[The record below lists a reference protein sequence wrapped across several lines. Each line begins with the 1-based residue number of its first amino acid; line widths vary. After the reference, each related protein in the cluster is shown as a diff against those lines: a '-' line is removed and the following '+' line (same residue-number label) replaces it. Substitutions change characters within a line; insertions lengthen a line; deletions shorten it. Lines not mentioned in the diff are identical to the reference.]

1 MNQEESRAKK
11 NKDSADSFLHSTLG
25 AGTIITAW
33 IFVLGWTYLHV
44 YYTYFGIN
52 INSLDF
58 PIYHYLTFF
67 FAQFVSFQ
75 LRGLFLGALIV
86 AVFCLAWFGNMVRNR
101 IAGLLVGLGFLTLFW
116 LGFHVAEANASQAA
130 KEDMG
135 KNSAL
140 PQIAVEFKQ
149 PKTFVDG
156 DLDAIMNSSDLRLLL
171 ENKDQLFVFV
181 PVDIQNT
188 PVYVN
193 AVSIEKSEVAETL
206 RKVRIK

>member
-1 MNQEESRAKK
+1 MNQEDARGEKAK
-11 NKDSADSFLHSTLG
+11 DGADSFLHSTLG
-25 AGTIITAW
+25 AGTIIVAW

-52 INSLDF
+52 INSIDF
-58 PIYHYLTFF
+58 PTYHYLTFL

-75 LRGLFLGALIV
+75 WRGLFLGALILG
-86 AVFCLAWFGNMVRNR
+86 VFCLAWFGNIVRNK
-101 IAGLLVGLGFLTLFW
+101 ITGLLVGLGFLALFW
-116 LGFHVAEANASQAA
+116 VGFHVAEANAAQAA

-135 KNSAL
+135 KSSTL

-156 DLDAIMNSSDLRLLL
+156 DLEDALNSADLRLLL
-171 ENKDQLFVFV
+171 EDKDHLLVFV
-181 PVDIQNT
+181 PVDVQHS

-193 AVSIEKSEVAETL
+193 TVSIEKSEVAATL
-206 RKVRIK
+206 RTVRVK

>member
-1 MNQEESRAKK
+1 MSEEERVRKSAK
-11 NKDSADSFLHSTLG
+11 DGADSFLHSTLG
-25 AGTIITAW
+25 AGTIIVAW

-52 INSLDF
+52 LNSLDF
-58 PIYHYLTFF
+58 PTYHFLTFF

-75 LRGLFLGALIV
+75 WRGLFLGVLILG
-86 AVFCLAWFGNMVRNR
+86 VFCLAWFGSVVRNR
-101 IAGLLVGLGFLTLFW
+101 IAGLLVGLGFVALFW

-135 KNSAL
+135 KASSL
-140 PQIAVEFKQ
+140 PQIAIEFKQ

-156 DLDAIMNSSDLRLLL
+156 DIDAIINSSDLRLLL
-171 ENKDQLFVFV
+171 EDKDHLFVFV
-181 PVDIQNT
+181 PVDLDHS

-193 AVSIEKSEVAETL
+193 SVGIEKSEVSATL
-206 RKVRIK
+206 RTVRVK